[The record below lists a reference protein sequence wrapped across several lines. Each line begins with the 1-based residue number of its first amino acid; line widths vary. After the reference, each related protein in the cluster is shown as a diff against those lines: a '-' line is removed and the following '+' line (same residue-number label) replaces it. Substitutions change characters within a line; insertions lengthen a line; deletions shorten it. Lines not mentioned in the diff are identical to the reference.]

1 MHGYCATF
9 ILLYFVITVI
19 RKPAKFKM
27 EKLRSGDFILMN
39 DYFKEITGFPN
50 EKLL

>member
-19 RKPAKFKM
+19 RKPAKFKTV
-27 EKLRSGDFILMN
+27 KLQSEDFILMN
-39 DYFKEITGFPN
+39 DYFEELPGFHS